1 MKTYYIN
8 FQGRKKTSTGRYQ
21 NIQKAIAAENLEQAK
36 EKIKINYTIEVI
48 NSTIELENFIL
59 ATI

>member
-8 FQGRKKTSTGRYQ
+8 FQGRKKTSNGRYQ

-36 EKIKINYTIEVI
+36 EKIKTNYTIEVI
-48 NSTIELENFIL
+48 NSTIELNNFIL

>member
-8 FQGRKKTSTGRYQ
+8 FQGRKKTSKGRYQ